1 MSDVTVAGS
10 AFAQESADSP
20 LVTESSDSPPR
31 WFNCLVPSPDLVS
44 KLIALLGSD
53 LVRADA
59 TALQAYSHDAT
70 PMYEGLPEVIVA
82 PRNTADVA
90 KILKFAHETQTP
102 IIARGAGSNLCAATV
117 PLNGGIVMSM
127 TNMNQILEVSKS
139 EMIAVVQPGVTNLS
153 LDQRVEKEGL
163 RFVPDPGSRNVSTI
177 GGNVATSAGGL
188 RGLKYGTTRNYILG
202 LEAVTGTGEII
213 RTGGRLVKDVAGYDL
228 TRLLVGSEGTL
239 AIFTE
244 ITVAL
249 APRPKASKYGVAY
262 FEDLASAS
270 VAVEKIISS
279 GILPATLEFL
289 DNTCI
294 VAVEDFAHLGLDTGA
309 GALLLFGDDG
319 DAISIEQSVNQMAD
333 IAKSANGCRG
343 ATLAADIVAAEAL
356 LYARRCS
363 LPALARLSSLSIL
376 EDISVPRNAMAEV
389 VRRIEEIGKKNN
401 LRIGVFGHAG
411 DGNLHPTI
419 VLDKDNADEVASAEI
434 ALAQI
439 FALPLEFGGSITGE
453 HGVGSAKLPYLESQI
468 GAANMQVQRGIKAVF
483 DPAGILNP
491 GRIGT

>member
-1 MSDVTVAGS
+1 VSVSNLIAELTALVGSDVVR
-10 AFAQESADSP
+10 
-20 LVTESSDSPPR
+20 SDA
-31 WFNCLVPSPDLVS
+31 VS
-44 KLIALLGSD
+44 
-53 LVRADA
+53 
-59 TALQAYSHDAT
+59 LQAYSRDAT
-70 PMYEGLPEVIVA
+70 PMFEGLPEVIVA
-82 PRNTADVA
+82 PRNTAEVA
-90 KILKFAHETQTP
+90 KIVKFAHDTKTP

-127 TNMNQILEVSKS
+127 TNMNKILEVSKS
-139 EMIAVVQPGVTNLS
+139 EMIAVVQPGVTNLA
-153 LDQRVEKEGL
+153 LDQLVEKEGL

-202 LEAVTGTGEII
+202 LEAVLGTGEVI
-213 RTGGRLVKDVAGYDL
+213 RTGGRLVKDVAGYDV

-239 AIFTE
+239 AVFTE
-244 ITVAL
+244 IIVAL
-249 APRPKASKYGVAY
+249 APRPAASKYGVAY
-262 FEDLASAS
+262 FEDLAAAAG
-270 VAVEKIISS
+270 AVEKIITS

-289 DNTCI
+289 DNTCL
-294 VAVEDFAHLGLDTGA
+294 VAVEDFAHLGLDTKA

-319 DAISIEQSVNQMAD
+319 DAISIEQSVNKMAE

-343 ATLAADIVAAEAL
+343 VTLAADVAAAEAL

-376 EDISVPRNAMAEV
+376 EDISVPRKAMAEV
-389 VRRIEEIGKKNN
+389 VNRIEAIGKKHG
-401 LRIGVFGHAG
+401 LRIGTFGHAG

-419 VLDKDNADEVASAEI
+419 VLDKDNPQEVAAAEV
-434 ALAQI
+434 ALAEI

-453 HGVGSAKLPYLESQI
+453 HGVGSAKLPYLEGHI
-468 GAANMQVQRGIKAVF
+468 GTANMQLQRNIKKVF

-491 GRIGT
+491 GRIGS

>member
-1 MSDVTVAGS
+1 MSTGDLTAQLTALVGSDVVR
-10 AFAQESADSP
+10 
-20 LVTESSDSPPR
+20 SDA
-31 WFNCLVPSPDLVS
+31 VS
-44 KLIALLGSD
+44 
-53 LVRADA
+53 
-59 TALQAYSHDAT
+59 LQAYSRDAT
-70 PMYEGLPEVIVA
+70 PMFEGLPEVIVA
-82 PRNTADVA
+82 PRNTEEVS
-90 KILKFAHETQTP
+90 KIVKFAHDTKTP

-127 TNMNQILEVSKS
+127 NNMNQILEVSKS

-153 LDQRVEKEGL
+153 LDQLVEKEGL

-202 LEAVTGTGEII
+202 LEAVLGTGEVI
-213 RTGGRLVKDVAGYDL
+213 RTGGRLVKDVAGYDV

-239 AIFTE
+239 AVFTE

-249 APRPKASKYGVAY
+249 APRPEASKYGVAY
-262 FEDLASAS
+262 FEDLAAAAG
-270 VAVEKIISS
+270 AVEKIITS

-289 DNTCI
+289 DNTCL
-294 VAVEDFAHLGLDTGA
+294 VAVEDFAHLGLDTKA

-319 DAISIEQSVNQMAD
+319 DAISIEQSVNKMAE
-333 IAKSANGCRG
+333 IAKSSSGCRG
-343 ATLAADIVAAEAL
+343 VTLAADIAAAEAL

-376 EDISVPRNAMAEV
+376 EDIAVPRNVMAEV
-389 VRRIEEIGKKNN
+389 VTRIEAIGKKHG
-401 LRIGVFGHAG
+401 LRIGTFGHAG

-419 VLDKDNADEVASAEI
+419 VLDKDNPREVAEAEL
-434 ALAQI
+434 ALSEI

-453 HGVGSAKLPYLESQI
+453 HGVGSAKLPYLEGKI
-468 GAANMQVQRGIKAVF
+468 GAINMQLQRNIKRVF

-491 GRIGT
+491 GRIGS

>member
-1 MSDVTVAGS
+1 MSV
-10 AFAQESADSP
+10 
-20 LVTESSDSPPR
+20 
-31 WFNCLVPSPDLVS
+31 
-44 KLIALLGSD
+44 SD
-53 LVRADA
+53 LVAKLTALVGSDVVRSDA
-59 TALQAYSHDAT
+59 VSLQAYSRDAT
-70 PMYEGLPEVIVA
+70 PMFEGLPEVIVA
-82 PRNTADVA
+82 PRNTAEVA
-90 KILKFAHETQTP
+90 KIVKFAHDTKTP

-139 EMIAVVQPGVTNLS
+139 EMIAVVQPGVTNLV
-153 LDQRVEKEGL
+153 LDQLVEKEGL

-202 LEAVTGTGEII
+202 LEAVLGTGEVI
-213 RTGGRLVKDVAGYDL
+213 RTGGRLVKDVAGYDV

-239 AIFTE
+239 AVFTE
-244 ITVAL
+244 IIVAL
-249 APRPKASKYGVAY
+249 APRPEASKYGVAY
-262 FEDLASAS
+262 FEDLAAAAG
-270 VAVEKIISS
+270 AVEKIITS

-289 DNTCI
+289 DNTCL
-294 VAVEDFAHLGLDTGA
+294 VAVEDFAHLGLDTKA

-319 DAISIEQSVNQMAD
+319 DAISIEQSVSKMAE
-333 IAKSANGCRG
+333 IAKASKGCRG
-343 ATLAADIVAAEAL
+343 VTLAADIAAAEAL

-376 EDISVPRNAMAEV
+376 EDIAVPRSVMAEV
-389 VRRIEEIGKKNN
+389 VNRIEGIGKKHG
-401 LRIGVFGHAG
+401 LRIGTFGHAG

-419 VLDKDNADEVASAEI
+419 VLDKDNPKEVAAAEL
-434 ALAQI
+434 ALSEI

-453 HGVGSAKLPYLESQI
+453 HGVGSAKLPYLEAKI
-468 GAANMQVQRGIKAVF
+468 GSANMQLQRSIKKVF

-491 GRIGT
+491 GRIGS

>member
-1 MSDVTVAGS
+1 MSAKDLVAKLTALVGSDVVR
-10 AFAQESADSP
+10 
-20 LVTESSDSPPR
+20 SDA
-31 WFNCLVPSPDLVS
+31 VS
-44 KLIALLGSD
+44 
-53 LVRADA
+53 
-59 TALQAYSHDAT
+59 LQAYSRDAT
-70 PMYEGLPEVIVA
+70 PMFEGLPEVIVA
-82 PRNTADVA
+82 PRNTAEVA
-90 KILKFAHETQTP
+90 KIVKFAHDTKTP

-139 EMIAVVQPGVTNLS
+139 EMIAVVQPGVTNLV
-153 LDQRVEKEGL
+153 LDQLVEKEGL

-202 LEAVTGTGEII
+202 LEAVLGTGEVI
-213 RTGGRLVKDVAGYDL
+213 RTGGRLVKDVAGYDV

-239 AIFTE
+239 AVFTE
-244 ITVAL
+244 IIVAL
-249 APRPKASKYGVAY
+249 APRPEASKYGVAY
-262 FEDLASAS
+262 FEDLAAAAA
-270 VAVEKIISS
+270 AVEKIITS

-289 DNTCI
+289 DNTCL
-294 VAVEDFAHLGLDTGA
+294 VAVEDFAHLGLDTKA

-319 DAISIEQSVNQMAD
+319 DSISTEQSVSKMAE
-333 IAKSANGCRG
+333 IAKSSTGCRG
-343 ATLAADIVAAEAL
+343 VTLAADVAAADAL

-376 EDISVPRNAMAEV
+376 EDIAVPRSVMAEV
-389 VRRIEEIGKKNN
+389 VNRIEGIGKKHG
-401 LRIGVFGHAG
+401 LRIGTFGHAG

-419 VLDKDNADEVASAEI
+419 VLDKDSPKEVAAAEL
-434 ALAQI
+434 ALAEI

-453 HGVGSAKLPYLESQI
+453 HGVGSAKLPYLEAKI
-468 GAANMQVQRGIKAVF
+468 GTANMQLQRNIKKVF

-491 GRIGT
+491 GRIGS

>member
-1 MSDVTVAGS
+1 M
-10 AFAQESADSP
+10 F
-20 LVTESSDSPPR
+20 
-31 WFNCLVPSPDLVS
+31 
-44 KLIALLGSD
+44 
-53 LVRADA
+53 
-59 TALQAYSHDAT
+59 
-70 PMYEGLPEVIVA
+70 EGLPEVIVA
-82 PRNTADVA
+82 PRNTDEVA
-90 KILKFAHETQTP
+90 KIVKFAHDTKTP

-127 TNMNQILEVSKS
+127 TKMNQILEVSKS
-139 EMIAVVQPGVTNLS
+139 EMIAVVQPGVTNLT
-153 LDQRVEKEGL
+153 LDQLVEKEGL

-202 LEAVTGTGEII
+202 LEAVLGTGEII
-213 RTGGRLVKDVAGYDL
+213 RTGGRLVKDVAGYDV

-239 AIFTE
+239 AVFTE

-249 APRPKASKYGVAY
+249 APRPEASKYGVAY
-262 FEDLASAS
+262 FEDLAAAAA
-270 VAVEKIISS
+270 AVEKIITS

-289 DNTCI
+289 DNTCL
-294 VAVEDFAHLGLDTGA
+294 VAVEDFAHLGLDTKA

-319 DAISIEQSVNQMAD
+319 DAISIEQSVSKMAE
-333 IAKSANGCRG
+333 IAKSSTGCRG
-343 ATLAADIVAAEAL
+343 VTLAADVAAADAL

-376 EDISVPRNAMAEV
+376 EDIAVPRNVMAEV
-389 VRRIEEIGKKNN
+389 VNRIEGIGKKHG
-401 LRIGVFGHAG
+401 LRIGTFGHAG

-419 VLDKDNADEVASAEI
+419 VLDKDSPKEVAAAEL
-434 ALAQI
+434 ALAEI

-453 HGVGSAKLPYLESQI
+453 HGVGSAKLQYLEAKI
-468 GAANMQVQRGIKAVF
+468 GTANMQLQRNIKKVF

-491 GRIGT
+491 GRIGS